1 MIKQRGKNMKK
12 RYEIKIEE
20 NPKKYLR
27 IFYEQHKKDNSY
39 KHRKRNF
46 RIVTLLF
53 CFLLSTACYM
63 DFGNIIFS
71 DMRLGII
78 LIPIFLYGGY
88 MLPYMVFLTDMRSV
102 YNEYWKLR
110 KMLYEDGT
118 YTEKVTFLP
127 EGIEFYEKRKGK
139 AEVEYMKYSQIKQI
153 SFMQNGIILQ
163 PYKYKYFIYI
173 TDKQVVYKPM
183 VMKQIKTWYQEYVE
197 HDKN

>member
-1 MIKQRGKNMKK
+1 MKK

-39 KHRKRNF
+39 KHRKRIF

-53 CFLLSTACYM
+53 CFLLLAACYM

-71 DMRLGII
+71 DIRLGII

-127 EGIEFYEKRKGK
+127 EEIEIYVKRKGK
-139 AEVEYMKYSQIKQI
+139 AEVECMKYSQIKQI

-163 PYKYKYFIYI
+163 PYDYKYFIYI

-183 VMKQIKTWYQEYVE
+183 IMNQIKTWYQEYVE